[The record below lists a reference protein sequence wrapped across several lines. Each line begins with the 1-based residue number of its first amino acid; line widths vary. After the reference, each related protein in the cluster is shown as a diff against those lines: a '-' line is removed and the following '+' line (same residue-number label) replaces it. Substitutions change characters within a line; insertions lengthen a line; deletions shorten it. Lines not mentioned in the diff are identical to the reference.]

1 MSAENR
7 MLRQQKVVL
16 QYPNGLQRYP
26 KGVLRSQT
34 CVLRVQG
41 TDHRPL
47 GPGRAIYTIY
57 SPRPP
62 RSALG
67 IATRVPW
74 NESQKKAHTM
84 NSSDATASGATAV
97 ITHRVREGR
106 EADYDNW
113 LNEIG
118 PLCQAA
124 PGHLDWHIIRPI
136 PDLTTTY
143 TVIVRFDTCDHL
155 RQWMGSPDREQLI
168 KRARSLLVADDYY
181 TIRSGLD
188 FWFTPDAAKVPARWK
203 QFLIT
208 WSAIYPLVLGV
219 PLLVVPLLHRIG
231 APDNP
236 YFTTLWVTATVV
248 FLMVYVIMP
257 HYTKLVRQWL
267 FGAARRFA

>member
-67 IATRVPW
+67 IATRVPS

-136 PDLTTTY
+136 PTLPTTY
-143 TVIVRFDTCDHL
+143 TVIVRFDTL
-155 RQWMGSPDREQLI
+155 RSSPAVDGVTRPGAAHREGAISTRGRRFLHDS
-168 KRARSLLVADDYY
+168 AVA
-181 TIRSGLD
+181 LD
-188 FWFTPDAAKVPARWK
+188 FWFTPDAAKFQRVGSN
-203 QFLIT
+203 F
-208 WSAIYPLVLGV
+208 
-219 PLLVVPLLHRIG
+219 
-231 APDNP
+231 
-236 YFTTLWVTATVV
+236 
-248 FLMVYVIMP
+248 
-257 HYTKLVRQWL
+257 
-267 FGAARRFA
+267 